1 MVSYLII
8 KLSNWETFE
17 SWLDG
22 QSPSWV
28 SMVAISSLESWGMLV
43 RRSSIA
49 LSFDISLVD
58 LIPMLIL
65 SF

>member
-28 SMVAISSLESWGMLV
+28 SMVAISSLESWGYV
-43 RRSSIA
+43 SEEEFDC
-49 LSFDISLVD
+49 SF
-58 LIPMLIL
+58 
-65 SF
+65 F